1 MSNVYTMADNSI
13 YTPLPPKSHTIRLLR
28 LWPGKWTDEIASV
41 LEECSI
47 AEARHSYVTIS
58 YTWGNHAF
66 GNIDT
71 TKHVLITC
79 NRRRVPISENLFTI
93 LRRLRLPDSSI
104 LVWADALC
112 INQTDTTER
121 THQVGMIGEI
131 YRNSRETVIWL
142 GEQTASDD
150 VGDRFLGSC
159 ISHEDW
165 RTLRKGGPP
174 RIAWQGDT
182 SDQKLLDA
190 YLRDC
195 RSSTVTKPLK
205 SDYWSLADADTSDDI
220 FGAFCLIH
228 NFALGTSNAALKS
241 LKENEMETWE
251 RYDYPKAWYGMISP
265 DAHVRG
271 SRLSRVL
278 TGLERLMRRPWVS
291 RILHHTCRL
300 LTSGSGHAS
309 GLFKRPCFQ
318 GKLQSISACS
328 QRPGQCLLAPP
339 PTMPGSAIPYA

>member
-13 YTPLPPKSHTIRLLR
+13 YAPLPPKSHTIRLLR
-28 LWPGKWTDEIASV
+28 LWPGKWTDEIASN

-47 AEARHSYVTIS
+47 AEAQHSYVTIS

-71 TKHVLITC
+71 TKQVLITC
-79 NRRRVPISENLFTI
+79 NRRRVPISENLFAI

-121 THQVGMIGEI
+121 THQVGMMGEI

-150 VGDRFLGSC
+150 VGDRFLGNC
-159 ISHEDW
+159 ISHEDC

-205 SDYWSLADADTSDDI
+205 SDYLSLVDADTSNDI

-228 NFALGTSNAALKS
+228 NFALGTSNAALKF

-251 RYDYPKAWYGMISP
+251 RYDYPKPWYGMISP

-278 TGLERLMRRPWVS
+278 AGLERLMSRPWVS

-300 LTSGSGHAS
+300 LTSGSGHGF

-318 GKLQSISACS
+318 GKLQSISVCS

-339 PTMPGSAIPYA
+339 PTMPRSAIPYA